1 MSQDLQPTN
10 PEPSPLG
17 GRYEII
23 SELAAGGFGQTFLA
37 EDLHLPGHPR
47 CVVKQL
53 KPQTKDPKSLVM
65 ARRLFD
71 TEAQVLYKLGNHDQ
85 IPRLL
90 AHFEDNQE
98 FYLAQEFVEGEPL
111 TEELVPGQPW
121 SETQVVAL
129 LQDILQVLAFVHQQ
143 QVIHRDLKPPN
154 LIRRKRDGR
163 IVLIDFGA
171 VKQVST
177 QIVEPDDGQTNLTIS
192 IGTKGYMPNEQ
203 VAGNPRFSSDVYA
216 VGRLGIQALT
226 GLHPKR
232 LGEDPVTGELNW
244 REVSGD
250 SEGDHHT
257 VQVSPELAEILE
269 CMVRY
274 DFRDRYPT
282 ALEALEAL
290 RSLPPAILDLIPPP
304 QPIPDIIEAPTYLDL
319 SPSGTKKQ
327 TDSEV
332 DKYPTE
338 SEVELTST
346 DIWLPTQ
353 APEMSSTA
361 NSSLDT
367 TAPLEDQQ
375 LHSSESSNSAI
386 AKSESEEKPR
396 WWRQPWSIV
405 AIVTVLAAVG
415 TSVLMGKTMLSSVST
430 NQITKRSTST
440 ASPKPSPSNS
450 SVQSPTSPPSVQKPQ
465 PAELLKEAERLRQ
478 AGESQKALG
487 LYDKVIAL
495 KPNTAEAYWGRCYSL
510 NNLKKPN
517 DAIVACNDALD
528 LKPNYAEAL
537 WSKGKALD
545 QQKLPLEALQLYE
558 RATKIKP
565 NFTEAWVDF
574 GIALQGFGRS
584 EEAIRAL
591 DKAIALKRNSAE
603 AWSTKGEALWNL
615 GRFDRAIA
623 ALDKALQ
630 IEPNHP
636 EARKLREKAR
646 KELGR

>member
-17 GRYEII
+17 GRYKII
-23 SELAAGGFGQTFLA
+23 SELGAGGFGQTFLA
-37 EDLHLPGHPR
+37 EDLHLPGRPR

-53 KPQTKDPKSLVM
+53 KPQTKDPKGLVM

-71 TEAQVLYKLGNHDQ
+71 TEAQALYKLGIHNQ

-98 FYLAQEFVEGEPL
+98 FYLAQELVEGEPL
-111 TEELVPGQPW
+111 TQELVVGQPW

-143 QVIHRDLKPPN
+143 QVIHRDLKPAN
-154 LIRRKRDGR
+154 LIRRKWDGR

-203 VAGNPRFSSDVYA
+203 IAGNPRFSSDVYA

-244 REVSGD
+244 RQVSGD
-250 SEGDHHT
+250 SEGDSHT
-257 VQVSPELAEILE
+257 VQVSPELADILD

-282 ALEALEAL
+282 AVEALEAL
-290 RSLPPAILDLIPPP
+290 RSLPSAILDLIPPP
-304 QPIPDIIEAPTYLDL
+304 QPIPNITEAPTYLE
-319 SPSGTKKQ
+319 SSSGTKKQ

-332 DKYPTE
+332 DRYPTE
-338 SEVELTST
+338 SEVELTPT
-346 DIWLPTQ
+346 DIWVPTQ
-353 APEMSSTA
+353 APEMTSATKE
-361 NSSLDT
+361 SLDET
-367 TAPLEDQQ
+367 TAPL
-375 LHSSESSNSAI
+375 SSQDHQINSSDSKAI
-386 AKSESEEKPR
+386 AKPEPEEKPR
-396 WWRQPWSIV
+396 WWRKPGSIV
-405 AIVTVLAAVG
+405 AIVVALAAVG
-415 TSVLMGKTMLSSVST
+415 TSVFMGKTMLSSLST
-430 NQITKRSTST
+430 NQIVERGTST
-440 ASPKPSPSNS
+440 ASPNPSPGSS
-450 SVQSPTSPPSVQKPQ
+450 SVQSPIPPTSPQKPQ

-478 AGESQKALG
+478 TGESQKALE
-487 LYDKVIAL
+487 LYDKIIAL
-495 KPNTAEAYWGRCYSL
+495 KPNMAEAYWGRCYSL

-517 DAIVACNDALD
+517 EAIVACNDALD

-537 WSKGKALD
+537 WSKGNALD
-545 QQKLPLEALQLYE
+545 QQKLPLDALQLYE

-565 NFTEAWVDF
+565 NFTEAWVDY

-591 DKAIALKRNSAE
+591 DKAIALRRNSAE

-623 ALDKALQ
+623 ALDKALE
-630 IEPNHP
+630 IEPNYP

>member
-1 MSQDLQPTN
+1 MSQDLQPKK

-17 GRYEII
+17 GRYKII

-37 EDLHLPGHPR
+37 EDLHLPSHPR

-53 KPQTKDPKSLVM
+53 KPQTKDPKALLM

-71 TEAQVLYKLGNHDQ
+71 TEAQALYKLGSHDQ

-250 SEGDHHT
+250 SENDSRT
-257 VQVSPELAEILE
+257 VQVSPELADILD

-282 ALEALEAL
+282 AVEALEAL
-290 RSLPPAILDLIPPP
+290 RSLPSAILDLIPPP
-304 QPIPDIIEAPTYLDL
+304 QPIPDITEAPTYLEL

-332 DKYPTE
+332 NKYPTE
-338 SEVELTST
+338 SEVELTPT
-346 DIWLPTQ
+346 NIWLPTQ
-353 APEMSSTA
+353 APEMTSTT

-367 TAPLEDQQ
+367 TAALSSQDHHI
-375 LHSSESSNSAI
+375 HSSESSNSAI
-386 AKSESEEKPR
+386 AKPEPEEKSR
-396 WWRQPWSIV
+396 WWHQPWSIV
-405 AIVTVLAAVG
+405 AIVAALAAMG
-415 TSVLMGKTMLSSVST
+415 TSVLMGKTMLSSLSI
-430 NQITKRSTST
+430 NQITDRRTST
-440 ASPKPSPSNS
+440 
-450 SVQSPTSPPSVQKPQ
+450 TSPNPIAPPPPQKPQ

-478 AGESQKALG
+478 AGESQQALE

-495 KPNTAEAYWGRCYSL
+495 KPNMAEAYWGRCYSL

-528 LKPNYAEAL
+528 LKPNYAEAF
-537 WSKGKALD
+537 WSKGNALD

-565 NFTEAWVDF
+565 NFTEAWVDY

-591 DKAIALKRNSAE
+591 DKAIALRRNSAE

-615 GRFDRAIA
+615 GRSDRAIA

-630 IEPNHP
+630 IEPDHP
-636 EARKLREKAR
+636 KARKLREKAR